1 MLDLNK
7 KVKEIRIYKNAIM
20 YNSHQDRNYRL
31 NKYLEIEFFDGY
43 IIELDVDAGSD
54 ITDCDYL
61 KIIDKGKLEK
71 SIFKINLIK

>member
-1 MLDLNK
+1 MNLDK

-20 YNSHQDRNYRL
+20 YNSHHDRNYRL
-31 NKYLEIEFFDGY
+31 NKYLEIEFFDGR
-43 IIELDVDAGSD
+43 IIELDVEAGSD

>member
-20 YNSHQDRNYRL
+20 YHSHQDRNYRL
-31 NKYLEIEFFDGY
+31 NKYLEIEFFDGH
-43 IIELDVDAGSD
+43 IIELDVDAGAD
-54 ITDCDYL
+54 ITDSDYL